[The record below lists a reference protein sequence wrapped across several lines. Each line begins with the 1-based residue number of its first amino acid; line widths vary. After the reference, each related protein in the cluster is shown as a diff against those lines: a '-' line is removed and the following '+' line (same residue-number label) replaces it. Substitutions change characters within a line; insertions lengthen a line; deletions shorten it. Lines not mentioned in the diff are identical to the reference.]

1 MKKQL
6 RYQLLLFYM
15 FKKVKCMKAIT
26 IKITDMNKPPQVWI
40 DDKEVSALNKG
51 FGIEKVVYKY
61 VTADE
66 KARPHRLLIK
76 YYDLHQD
83 KEKTLGFSNNVRNK

>member
-1 MKKQL
+1 
-6 RYQLLLFYM
+6 
-15 FKKVKCMKAIT
+15 MKAIT

-40 DDKEVSALNKG
+40 DDKEVSDLNKG

-61 VTADE
+61 VTAGE

-83 KEKTLGFSNNVRNK
+83 KEKTLGFSNNVRNQ